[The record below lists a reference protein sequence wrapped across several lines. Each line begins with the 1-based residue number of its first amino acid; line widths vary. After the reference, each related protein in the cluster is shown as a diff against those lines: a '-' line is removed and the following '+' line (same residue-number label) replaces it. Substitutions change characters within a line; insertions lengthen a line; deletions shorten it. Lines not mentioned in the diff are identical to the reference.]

1 MLAGVVTRQQAPA
14 PAQPQKGGTAAPPA
28 GDAFQPAPKNSVEGL
43 RTQLAN
49 DPKALAALDTLQ
61 QRGKLSPNAEGN
73 NRLLDQLARLS
84 DKPELQSQ
92 VVKDLAHP
100 GQIKQGEGNKF
111 CAATASLSEM
121 ARQNPA
127 GYARVAADLAT
138 TGSSKVHGGVTLQAQ
153 KDLDPSKMTS
163 MSATQK
169 LMAPAVEEYANGANY
184 NVDSKGVSHATDG
197 RKTDKTVAGTYSTGM
212 EKMQQAL
219 MGHDWDST
227 YIKGGKQQDASVN
240 SAESTIRQNLKAG
253 EHPSVSHDGH
263 WFNVTGFRAT
273 PDGGR
278 MTLQDPLTGETKTV
292 NARHFLNKA
301 EAVTFDKT
309 DTSKDKAKD
318 PEKAMMAKPKHEK
331 PGGGGS
337 TTSSSNPVGDRC

>member
-1 MLAGVVTRQQAPA
+1 
-14 PAQPQKGGTAAPPA
+14 
-28 GDAFQPAPKNSVEGL
+28 
-43 RTQLAN
+43 
-49 DPKALAALDTLQ
+49 
-61 QRGKLSPNAEGN
+61 
-73 NRLLDQLARLS
+73 
-84 DKPELQSQ
+84 
-92 VVKDLAHP
+92 
-100 GQIKQGEGNKF
+100 
-111 CAATASLSEM
+111 
-121 ARQNPA
+121 
-127 GYARVAADLAT
+127 
-138 TGSSKVHGGVTLQAQ
+138 
-153 KDLDPSKMTS
+153 
-163 MSATQK
+163 
-169 LMAPAVEEYANGANY
+169 MAPAVEEYANGANY